1 MAYIVYI
8 VLTHDH
14 PNLDLTVFGID
25 NNKLAMFKE
34 AKTTRYEDYKGEKF
48 DTLIECVGGRFSED
62 AINNMIN
69 LAIPGADLILMGVS
83 EDKVQINTRVIL
95 DKGLS
100 LKGVTRSTRK
110 DFEHA
115 KEIIEDK
122 SSQEKL
128 EPMVLSEKKIASV
141 VDIYRCYE
149 EEINNKTKIGKNLL
163 KW

>member
-1 MAYIVYI
+1 MEETPQYDMIVVY
-8 VLTHDH
+8 
-14 PNLDLTVFGID
+14 
-25 NNKLAMFKE
+25 NKN
-34 AKTTRYEDYKGEKF
+34 G
-48 DTLIECVGGRFSED
+48 
-62 AINNMIN
+62 
-69 LAIPGADLILMGVS
+69 
-83 EDKVQINTRVIL
+83 DKVQINTRVIL

-110 DFEHA
+110 EFEHA

>member
-1 MAYIVYI
+1 
-8 VLTHDH
+8 
-14 PNLDLTVFGID
+14 
-25 NNKLAMFKE
+25 
-34 AKTTRYEDYKGEKF
+34 
-48 DTLIECVGGRFSED
+48 
-62 AINNMIN
+62 MIN

-122 SSQEKL
+122 AKKEKL

-141 VDIYRCYE
+141 VDIYHCYE